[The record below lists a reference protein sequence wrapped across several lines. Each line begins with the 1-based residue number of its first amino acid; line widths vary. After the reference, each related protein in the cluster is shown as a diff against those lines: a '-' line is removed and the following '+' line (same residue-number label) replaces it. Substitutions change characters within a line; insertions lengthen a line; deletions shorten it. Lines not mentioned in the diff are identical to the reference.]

1 MYPQTSKLKLAFLAT
16 MVLAFSGVNVAA
28 NAQPNTLTSINKM
41 PSADTQAKPL
51 ASAKLCDDI
60 HNANFTDK
68 AASVDANYFDKS
80 VYTDNIKAP
89 RYDQADAKYKLSDR
103 NPSFT
108 GMLAWSN
115 ASGSTS
121 MCQSATSPSLSR
133 VRF

>member
-28 NAQPNTLTSINKM
+28 NAQPNTPTSINKM

-89 RYDQADAKYKLSDR
+89 RYDRADAKWYKLSDR
-103 NPSFT
+103 NSSFT
-108 GMLAWSN
+108 SVVAWSN
-115 ASGSTS
+115 APGSSS
-121 MCQSATSPSLSR
+121 MCY
-133 VRF
+133 

>member
-1 MYPQTSKLKLAFLAT
+1 MYTQMLKLNLAFLFT

-28 NAQPNTLTSINKM
+28 NAQPNTPASMNKM
-41 PSADTQAKPL
+41 PNADAQSKQL
-51 ASAKLCDDI
+51 ASEKLCNDI

-68 AASVDANYFDKS
+68 AASVDTNYFEKWA
-80 VYTDNIKAP
+80 YTDNVKTT
-89 RYDQADAKYKLSDR
+89 RYDQADTKYKLSDR

-108 GMLAWSN
+108 GMVAWSN

-133 VRF
+133 VGF